1 MTPTPSEML
10 EVLKNL
16 KQEPQTNVFSCSGR
30 VLALTVVINDSYHLR
45 RRYSVANGLDVDEL
59 EDQFYNADPEVSKY
73 QHLDWLDLA
82 LSFTPN
88 MFDECLQEQH

>member
-1 MTPTPSEML
+1 MTPSPSEML
-10 EVLKNL
+10 EVLQNL

-30 VLALTVVINDSYHLR
+30 MLALTVVINDSYHLK
-45 RRYSVANGLDVDEL
+45 RRYSVANGLDVEEL
-59 EDQFYNADPEVSKY
+59 ENQFYDADPEVSKY
-73 QHLDWLDLA
+73 HHLDWLDLA